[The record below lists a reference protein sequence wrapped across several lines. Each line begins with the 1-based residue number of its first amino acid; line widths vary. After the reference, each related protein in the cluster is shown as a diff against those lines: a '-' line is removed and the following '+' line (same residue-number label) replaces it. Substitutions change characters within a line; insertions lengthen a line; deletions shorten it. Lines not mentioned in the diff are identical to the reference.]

1 MDGLC
6 TPGAPGAQPWNKQI
20 IWAPAVQ
27 RWVSIANVSSFNS
40 TISDYVFICSSIPSS
55 VHQMCTYI
63 IIFMHSVYVCT
74 CRHAKCYK
82 TSHIFTRAR
91 DGHTCISIQ
100 WSTSFSHKKPP
111 YFECHLGK
119 SQFHLLSQPAV
130 FFKLPDIEF
139 KGANSSEKGKH
150 VTSLNHLVM
159 GLIDRQNLSYR
170 GRNSDV
176 FGRMVGCING
186 IWQWFT

>member
-1 MDGLC
+1 MCVNMIYVSVTPWHPASKWHVDGLC

-130 FFKLPDIEF
+130 F
-139 KGANSSEKGKH
+139 
-150 VTSLNHLVM
+150 
-159 GLIDRQNLSYR
+159 LSCR
-170 GRNSDV
+170 
-176 FGRMVGCING
+176 
-186 IWQWFT
+186 T